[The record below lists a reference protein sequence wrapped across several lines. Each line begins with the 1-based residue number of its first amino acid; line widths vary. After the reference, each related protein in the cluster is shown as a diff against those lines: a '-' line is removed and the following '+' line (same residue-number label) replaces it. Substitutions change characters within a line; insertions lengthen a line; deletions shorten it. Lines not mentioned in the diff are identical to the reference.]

1 MRSSLIDRRLRYL
14 EQLFIDLREIQTDI
28 YQSQDPSL
36 RFEYEEEKELLFDDL
51 EMHAQD
57 ALFVLEAYFED
68 CKNNNLPVVLEYYRV
83 YRELNNA
90 RRLKL
95 LHLE

>member
-1 MRSSLIDRRLRYL
+1 MRSLLIDRRLRYL
-14 EQLFIDLREIQTDI
+14 EQLFIDLNEIQTDI
-28 YQSQDPSL
+28 YQTQDPSL
-36 RFEYEEEKELLFDDL
+36 KFEYEEEKELLFNDL

-57 ALFVLEAYFED
+57 ALFVLEAYFDD
-68 CKNNNLPVVLEYYRV
+68 CKINNLPVVLEYYRV